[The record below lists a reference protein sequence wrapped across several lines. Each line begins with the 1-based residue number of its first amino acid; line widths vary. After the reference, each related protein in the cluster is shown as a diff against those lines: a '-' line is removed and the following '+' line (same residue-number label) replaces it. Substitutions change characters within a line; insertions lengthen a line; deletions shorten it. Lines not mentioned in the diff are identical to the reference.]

1 MKFGLIVNVL
11 KPEAVQ
17 LAAELCLWGEKRGS
31 PFLPCGEA
39 AQALHQSAVPLGRWL
54 AEVEAALVIGGDG
67 TFLQA
72 ARLVQHSGIKLFGVS
87 LGHLGFLAVGDP
99 RRVREQ
105 IEQIE
110 SGCFKVERRRFLEGL
125 LITRAGERR
134 VFALNDLVLSKGIQ
148 ARLVSIDV
156 QIQGKP
162 MCEYRADGVI
172 ISTPT
177 GSTAYA
183 LSAGGPIVPP
193 SLDCMLLVPICAHTL
208 YARPTLL
215 GPDDC
220 LTLRPAE
227 NSELFLT
234 VDGDDVYPLSGHD
247 RLEVSLSKNH
257 GVNTVSLPQFDYY
270 DLLHEKL
277 LWGWDPVFERNGRH
291 A

>member
-1 MKFGLIVNVL
+1 MKFGLIVNL
-11 KPEAVQ
+11 SKPEAVQ
-17 LAAELCLWGEKRGS
+17 LAEELCAWGRKRDN
-31 PFLPCGEA
+31 PFLLFADEA
-39 AQALHQSAVPLGRWL
+39 AALRQNGIPLDRWL
-54 AEVEAALVIGGDG
+54 AEVETALVIGGDG

-72 ARLVQHSGIKLFGVS
+72 AHLVQHSGINLFGVS
-87 LGHLGFLAVGDP
+87 VGHLGFLAIGDP
-99 RRVREQ
+99 RRVCEQ

-110 SGCFKVERRRFLEGL
+110 KGDFRVERRRFLEGVL
-125 LITRAGERR
+125 ATEKGERC

-148 ARLVSIDV
+148 ARLVSLDV
-156 QIQGKP
+156 QVQGKP
-162 MCEYRADGVI
+162 ICEYRADGVI

-220 LTLRPAE
+220 LTLRPTE

-234 VDGDDVYPLSGHD
+234 VDGADVYPLSSRD
-247 RLEVSLSKNH
+247 RLDVRLSRDH
-257 GVNTVSLPQFDYY
+257 GVNTISLPQFDYY

-277 LWGWDPVFERNGRH
+277 LWGWNPVSERSARR